1 MAKAADTLFI
11 AGQFILAGEEIPAEL
26 VPLITNP
33 EAIEGGIPAPAKP
46 RKPRTKK
53 EPAEE
58 K

>member
-1 MAKAADTLFI
+1 MAKAADTLFV
-11 AGQFILAGEEIPAEL
+11 AGQFILAGDEIPAEL

-33 EAIEGGIPAPAKP
+33 EAIEGGIPAPVTA

>member
-1 MAKAADTLFI
+1 MAKAADTLYI

-33 EAIEGGIPAPAKP
+33 EAIEGGTPAPVKA

-53 EPAEE
+53 EPVEE
-58 K
+58 A

>member
-11 AGQFILAGEEIPAEL
+11 AGQFILTGEEIPAEL

-33 EAIEGGIPAPAKP
+33 TAIEGGIPAPAKT

>member
-33 EAIEGGIPAPAKP
+33 GAIEGDIPAPAKA

-53 EPAEE
+53 EPVEE
-58 K
+58 A

>member
-1 MAKAADTLFI
+1 MAKAADTLYI

-33 EAIEGGIPAPAKP
+33 EAIEGGIPAPAKA

-53 EPAEE
+53 EPE
-58 K
+58 

>member
-11 AGQFILAGEEIPAEL
+11 AGRFILAGEEIPAEL

-33 EAIEGGIPAPAKP
+33 EAIEGDTPAPAKA

-53 EPAEE
+53 EPVEE
-58 K
+58 A

>member
-11 AGQFILAGEEIPAEL
+11 GGQFILAGEEIPAEL

-33 EAIEGGIPAPAKP
+33 TAIEGGIPAPAKT

>member
-11 AGQFILAGEEIPAEL
+11 GGQFILAGEEIPVEL

-33 EAIEGGIPAPAKP
+33 GAIEGGIPAPAKV
-46 RKPRTKK
+46 RKPRAKK

-58 K
+58 D

>member
-11 AGQFILAGEEIPAEL
+11 DGQFILAGDEIPAEM

-33 EAIEGGIPAPAKP
+33 AAIEGGIPAPAKA

>member
-1 MAKAADTLFI
+1 MAKAADTLLI

-33 EAIEGGIPAPAKP
+33 TAIEGGIPAPAKV
-46 RKPRTKK
+46 RKPRAKK

-58 K
+58 D

>member
-11 AGQFILAGEEIPAEL
+11 AGQFITAGEEIPAEL
-26 VPLITNP
+26 APLITNP
-33 EAIEGGIPAPAKP
+33 EAIEGGIPAPVKT

>member
-33 EAIEGGIPAPAKP
+33 GAIEGGIPAPVKA

-53 EPAEE
+53 EPVEE
-58 K
+58 A

>member
-11 AGQFILAGEEIPAEL
+11 AGQFIMAGEEIPAEL

-33 EAIEGGIPAPAKP
+33 AAIEGGIPAPVKT

-53 EPAEE
+53 EPTEE